1 MKISIITVVYNRT
14 DTIEK
19 CIESV
24 QNQKYKDFEHIII
37 DGGSTD
43 GTLRKIESVP
53 RKNTILV
60 SESDRGIFDA
70 LNKGILLS
78 SGDIIGVLNSDDY
91 YADRN
96 VFQIMI
102 DLFSGS
108 DVDMAFGDVEFFN
121 SNNEKKVVRRY
132 NSARFNPGRIRN
144 GIMPAHPTMFVKS
157 ACYSGNLYKIDY
169 KIAADFEMVARL
181 FKCFNISFA
190 HVPLV
195 LVRMRIGGVSTSG
208 LKSTLLLNQEILR
221 ACKENDYKSN
231 WFYILMK
238 YPYKLLEYFNI

>member
-1 MKISIITVVYNRT
+1 MKISIITVVYNRV

-19 CIESV
+19 CINSV

-60 SESDRGIFDA
+60 SESDEGIFDA

-91 YADRN
+91 YADNN
-96 VFQIMI
+96 VFQVMI
-102 DLFSGS
+102 DLFSSS
-108 DVDMAFGDVEFFN
+108 DIDMAFGDVEFFN
-121 SNNEKKVVRRY
+121 SNNEKKVIRRY
-132 NSARFNPGRIRN
+132 NSARFNPSRIRN

-157 ACYSGNLYKIDY
+157 TCYSNNLYKTNY
-169 KIAADFEMVARL
+169 KIAADFEMIARL
-181 FKCFNISFA
+181 FKRFNISFV

-208 LKSTLLLNQEILR
+208 LASTLLLNQEILR
-221 ACKENDYKSN
+221 ACKENGYKSN

-238 YPYKLLEYFNI
+238 YPYKLFEYFNL